1 MNECV
6 RMRYIILGV
15 PFSFKCLWDLGICYV
30 MSVAVVGPEVSMNS
44 VGTISVVL
52 AMFPESG
59 IKEVVV

>member
-30 MSVAVVGPEVSMNS
+30 MSVAVGPQVGMNS

-52 AMFPESG
+52 PMFPESG

>member
-30 MSVAVVGPEVSMNS
+30 MSVLVGPEVGMNS

-52 AMFPESG
+52 AMFPDSG